1 MRRALVAVVALATL
15 AFIPSLAHA
24 EAKRRP
30 VGVGGY
36 FRVMARP
43 DFQGGVGRLGFW
55 NLYGRLLNEAPWAA
69 LELRV
74 DLLQSDSVSKEE
86 P

>member
-43 DFQGGVGRLGFW
+43 DFQGGVGRLGFSPTPAPTTH
-55 NLYGRLLNEAPWAA
+55 GR
-69 LELRV
+69 RHV
-74 DLLQSDSVSKEE
+74 SVSKEE